1 MILDEV
7 PVLANS
13 LWTPTANPAPVFAA
27 LTEQIAADVAII
39 GGGVTGMSAALHLAE
54 AGVQVVVLE
63 AKSPGWGASGRSG
76 GQLNPGL
83 KGDPDAVVAKFGA

>member
-13 LWTPTANPAPVFAA
+13 LWTATASRAPDFVA
-27 LTEQIAADVAII
+27 LTEKVTADVAII